1 MQKIT
6 AAATHTHKK
15 STMTMIKYLHKFER
29 VVIATLI
36 LMLALVVLL
45 SVLELG
51 WVLIRDISKPPIFI
65 LEIRELLE
73 LFGLFLLVLIGIE
86 LLETMKKYYTK
97 GRVDLDVIIS
107 VSLIALG
114 RKIITMDPK
123 AYDPM
128 TLVGIAAIILA
139 LFLGYWVIKK
149 TNRDT

>member
-1 MQKIT
+1 M
-6 AAATHTHKK
+6 
-15 STMTMIKYLHKFER
+15 SEYLHKFER
-29 VVIATLI
+29 VVIAALI
-36 LMLALVVLL
+36 LMLALVILL

-107 VSLIALG
+107 VSLIALSVV
-114 RKIITMDPK
+114 RSSPWIPK
-123 AYDPM
+123 HTIP
-128 TLVGIAAIILA
+128 
-139 LFLGYWVIKK
+139 
-149 TNRDT
+149 

>member
-1 MQKIT
+1 
-6 AAATHTHKK
+6 
-15 STMTMIKYLHKFER
+15 MIKYLHKFER

-128 TLVGIAAIILA
+128 TLIGIAAIILA

>member
-1 MQKIT
+1 
-6 AAATHTHKK
+6 
-15 STMTMIKYLHKFER
+15 MIEYLHKFER

>member
-1 MQKIT
+1 M
-6 AAATHTHKK
+6 
-15 STMTMIKYLHKFER
+15 SEYLHKFER
-29 VVIATLI
+29 VVIAALI
-36 LMLALVVLL
+36 LMLALVILL

-149 TNRDT
+149 ANRDT

>member
-1 MQKIT
+1 
-6 AAATHTHKK
+6 
-15 STMTMIKYLHKFER
+15 MTMIKYLHKFER

>member
-1 MQKIT
+1 
-6 AAATHTHKK
+6 
-15 STMTMIKYLHKFER
+15 MIKYLHKFER
-29 VVIATLI
+29 VVIAALI
-36 LMLALVVLL
+36 LMLALVILL
-45 SVLELG
+45 SVVELG
-51 WVLIRDISKPPIFI
+51 WVLIRDISKPPVFI

-86 LLETMKKYYTK
+86 LLETMKKYYAK

-123 AYDPM
+123 GYEPM
-128 TLVGIAAIILA
+128 TLVGIAAILLA

-149 TNRDT
+149 TNRET